1 MGSLYSEAEQKP
13 SDETAREVAVFIQQF
28 LHLQTEKT
36 CEHLLQC
43 VFKLSTQKHRCTQDG
58 HINRWADIST
68 DRRLHRQICY
78 FIIETIILLSN

>member
-36 CEHLLQC
+36 CEHLLRG
-43 VFKLSTQKHRCTQDG
+43 VFKLSTQKTQVCTGRTYQQRG
-58 HINRWADIST
+58 G
-68 DRRLHRQICY
+68 
-78 FIIETIILLSN
+78 